1 METRPLA
8 AGSPGGA
15 PPAGAAGLRVRGGR
29 GVPWEACV
37 ERGSEDDSR
46 VLGVEGLGRER
57 PRAWRQ
63 RRLRGRKRDSALRKP
78 SRKGIPV
85 SGAEAMLSPRPS
97 GSSVPDFQ
105 TSVPIAGVL
114 CGAYWS
120 TGFVSFG
127 EWGELHSLHLYT
139 SRPSPS
145 RPRKWPGNGS
155 CAFDAASLV
164 LKCPF

>member
-1 METRPLA
+1 M
-8 AGSPGGA
+8 
-15 PPAGAAGLRVRGGR
+15 
-29 GVPWEACV
+29 

-85 SGAEAMLSPRPS
+85 SGAETMLSPRPS

-127 EWGELHSLHLYT
+127 EWGELHSSICT
-139 SRPSPS
+139 QAAPP
-145 RPRKWPGNGS
+145 PAAPGSGREM
-155 CAFDAASLV
+155 AAVRSMLR
-164 LKCPF
+164 LLF